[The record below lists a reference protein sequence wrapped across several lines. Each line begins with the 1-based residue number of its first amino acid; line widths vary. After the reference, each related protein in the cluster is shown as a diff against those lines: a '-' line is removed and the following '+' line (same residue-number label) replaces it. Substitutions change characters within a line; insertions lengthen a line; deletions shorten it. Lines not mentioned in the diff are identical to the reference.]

1 MKTYLLS
8 LCFLLALLP
17 VAHAQIGFNSPAGI
31 TPQLDAE
38 IYTNNGFLVQE
49 RFIVPPGQQK
59 AIHPFCGSAP
69 IDVSGDLLAPAYAA
83 QPASVTSL
91 CFSTVR
97 CPARPI
103 GRRLVGV
110 QITVNWVSVATANND
125 RIWLRFN
132 TPTGPQSYSFGFPVV
147 APPNSF
153 SLQQTFR
160 VALGAADDEFRAE
173 FFRGLSSPA
182 GMRFYVRWQYL
193 WGEDLSRFFPFPFP
207 PAFRHAFLFDTF
219 RGALRAGTPSLTDLM
234 AMGDESVALGFENQ
248 ALGPNSLAFGMQNI
262 VRGSGG
268 VGIGSENVI
277 EGKGAVG
284 MGFGNRAEAKGAIAI
299 GTNVLADALG
309 AVAIGQ
315 NLSTNK
321 QPGTFVIGDSDP
333 TGEGPAP
340 VNQSDQFVARFRNG
354 YQLFASGAGKQ
365 AGVFMSQGQN
375 SWGSI
380 SDSTK
385 KERLLPMN
393 HADVLRKIGAMKL
406 SSWNYKGQRTI
417 RHYGPMAQDFYAAF
431 GHDDLGPIGCDTLI
445 YSHDFA
451 GVTFAAVQAL
461 IRENERLQAEL
472 AQEKAHN
479 AHIQADFSNRLHLLE
494 RAVLTRRERVT
505 LRKTNP

>member
-1 MKTYLLS
+1 MTKYLLPF
-8 LCFLLALLP
+8 LVLLALLP
-17 VAHAQIGFNSPAGI
+17 AAHAQIGFNSPAGI

-69 IDVSGDLLAPAYAA
+69 IDASGDLFAPAYA
-83 QPASVTSL
+83 PASVTSL

-110 QITVNWVSVATANND
+110 QITVNYGSTATANND

-147 APPNSF
+147 ASPNS
-153 SLQQTFR
+153 LTVQQTFR
-160 VALGAADDEFRAE
+160 VALGAVDDEFRAE
-173 FFRGLSSPA
+173 FARGLSSPA

-193 WGEDLSRFFPFPFP
+193 WGDDLASFFAFP

-268 VGIGSENVI
+268 VGIGSENVV
-277 EGKGAVG
+277 EGKGAVS
-284 MGFGNRAEAKGAIAI
+284 MGFGNRADAKGAIAI
-299 GTNVLADALG
+299 GTNVLVDGLG

-393 HADVLRKIGAMKL
+393 HADVLRKIGGMKL

-431 GHDDLGPIGCDTLI
+431 GHDGLGQVGCDTLI

-451 GVTFAAVQAL
+451 GVTFAGVQAL
-461 IRENERLQAEL
+461 IRENEVLKARLNAVENEN
-472 AQEKAHN
+472 AQIKA
-479 AHIQADFSNRLHLLE
+479 DLSSRLHLLE
-494 RAVLTRRERVT
+494 RAMLTRRERVS
-505 LRKTNP
+505 LRKSKP